1 MDNTFIVA
9 GIISIVFFL
18 VKFCEMRFVD
28 KESKPLKILI
38 RDSLVTYFSVVV
50 GMFLLDQL
58 KPIMENGA
66 ITSTTPTVFTDNP
79 TF

>member
-1 MDNTFIVA
+1 MENTFVIA

-18 VKFCEMRFVD
+18 VKFCEIRFVD
-28 KESKPLKILI
+28 KESKPFKILM

-50 GMFLLDQL
+50 GIFLVDQL
-58 KPIMENGA
+58 KPMMEGG
-66 ITSTTPTVFTDNP
+66 ITASITPTVFTDNP

>member
-1 MDNTFIVA
+1 MENTFVIA

-18 VKFCEMRFVD
+18 AKFCEMRFVD
-28 KESKPLKILI
+28 KESKPLKLLI

-50 GMFLLDQL
+50 GLFLVDQL
-58 KPIMENGA
+58 KPMFDGV
-66 ITSTTPTVFTDNP
+66 TKSSSPTVFTDNP